1 MPAPTPRQTR
11 RARRLQSIKDAALEL
26 VVEDGLEGFSVH
38 KLADRVDLTAGALY
52 RYFESRDEMLIAV
65 QAEVLAVFDRYL
77 EMVLDGCAN
86 FVALERIVVACRAY
100 VALADL
106 QPQRFQLNAE
116 FIATPRPVF
125 EVGVVEE
132 TAELTRQMLGRLV
145 VVIAEAQK
153 DGTLRP
159 GNAGHRAVLAWSSVH
174 ALVGRRKLHRLVP
187 DMFEPGALMN
197 ELLVS
202 LLAGWGAD
210 LETAQR
216 AVQTELVSMDV
227 LREAMELAEAQH
239 DEEE

>member
-26 VVEDGLEGFSVH
+26 VVEDGLDGFSVH

-77 EMVLDGCAN
+77 EIVLAQ
-86 FVALERIVVACRAY
+86 VAERPVLERIVVACRAY

-106 QPQRFQLNAE
+106 QPQRFLLNAE

-125 EVGVVEE
+125 EAAVVEE
-132 TAELTRQMLGRLV
+132 TASLTRQMLGRLASL
-145 VVIAEAQK
+145 IELGQAEGVLGAG
-153 DGTLRP
+153 D
-159 GNAGHRAVLAWSSVH
+159 AGHRTVIAWSSVH
-174 ALVGRRKLHRLVP
+174 ALVGRRKLQRLLP

-197 ELLVS
+197 ELLVT
-202 LLAGWGAD
+202 LLAGWGAEPAD
-210 LETAQR
+210 VNDVVNRETI
-216 AVQTELVSMDV
+216 SMDA
-227 LREAMELAEAQH
+227 LREAMVLAEAQQ
-239 DEEE
+239 DEVE